1 MFFGDLCVHF
11 ETLLGKKKHT
21 YATIKEMKK
30 RSLQQKVGNKSE
42 KWHSSD
48 FDFRN

>member
-30 RSLQQKVGNKSE
+30 RPYNKKSKTNQKTAFK
-42 KWHSSD
+42 
-48 FDFRN
+48 